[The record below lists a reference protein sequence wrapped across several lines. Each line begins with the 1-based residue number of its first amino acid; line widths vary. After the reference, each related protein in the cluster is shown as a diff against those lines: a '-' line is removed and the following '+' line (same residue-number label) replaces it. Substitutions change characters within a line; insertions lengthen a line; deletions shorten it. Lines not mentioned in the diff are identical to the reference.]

1 MAAVTKV
8 WVRRPNS
15 SPVRIQ
21 IPSSVSSPAF
31 TPSLG
36 GGTRDTPRGVDI
48 ELTDDF
54 LVDDLREAILKK
66 YPQSLGKH
74 HDSADLSIQIPT
86 RRTNSDDSDGSI
98 IEGQRILQ
106 PEESV
111 IKILTDE
118 YPDGQ
123 RSEDAWLIVTS
134 GGRDNY
140 TRWWLQTGGL
150 STEFAPLRT
159 ALSPNQFVTSAG
171 GSFASGDGHQ
181 EYFPYIPIHT
191 QGSPSGEYPPR
202 SRASGSS
209 MMSSGQYPRSQ
220 GRPSLRQTR
229 TTTHEGFPQRTYINT
244 NTSSMIVEPASAAE
258 SEVNLHQHGPA
269 SPESNLMTNM
279 RYPPNIRPSSSISG
293 RNTPPSEYPKSL
305 RQYVAQTGMKQ
316 PAPTSASFQMHLPQQ
331 PLATIPQKAQSPL
344 GGPPNHP
351 QQSRLS
357 QGSTAI
363 RPIISTSVSS
373 SPITASEKP
382 QIQVKG
388 ATSPK
393 SPPSGN
399 SSNSGQ
405 GNSTSPVTRRKSNTI
420 SGQGI
425 PVIAKPRTPSP
436 VAERTESPLPP
447 RVNPLVKP
455 KEKDTV
461 APKNSTIGVI
471 PPINVLIVEDNFINA
486 QILEVF
492 FRKRKLKYATA
503 VNGKEAVEKWR
514 QGGWHLVLVSPLI
527 PPTIFSQTQL
537 TLQFNPIAALSSR
550 LLIS

>member
-1 MAAVTKV
+1 MAAITKV

-31 TPSLG
+31 TPSVG
-36 GGTRDTPRGVDI
+36 GARDTPRDVEVEI
-48 ELTDDF
+48 TDDY

-86 RRTNSDDSDGSI
+86 RRANPDDSDGGV

-106 PEESV
+106 PDESV
-111 IKILTDE
+111 IKILTEE

-123 RSEDAWLIVTS
+123 KSEDAWLIVTS

-150 STEFAPLRT
+150 STEFAAPFRT
-159 ALSPNQFVTSAG
+159 ALSPNQFIPSAG
-171 GSFASGDGHQ
+171 GSFASGDAHQ
-181 EYFPYIPIHT
+181 EYFPYVPVPHA

-202 SRASGSS
+202 SRNSQSS

-220 GRPSLRQTR
+220 GRPPLRQAQ
-229 TTTHEGFPQRTYINT
+229 TTPHEGFPLRRYD
-244 NTSSMIVEPASAAE
+244 NTSTSSLVVEPISASE
-258 SEVNLHQHGPA
+258 SDVNLHQHGRA
-269 SPESNLMTNM
+269 SPESNLMPNM

-293 RNTPPSEYPKSL
+293 RNTPPAEYPKGL
-305 RQYVAQTGMKQ
+305 RQYVGQTGLKQ
-316 PAPTSASFQMHLPQQ
+316 PGPTSAPFQMHLPQQ
-331 PLATIPQKAQSPL
+331 PLATHPQKAQSPL

-351 QQSRLS
+351 QQTRLS
-357 QGSTAI
+357 QGSATA
-363 RPIISTSVSS
+363 RPIISTASTS
-373 SPITASEKP
+373 SPITATDKP
-382 QIQVKG
+382 QIQAKG
-388 ATSPK
+388 TTSPK
-393 SPPSGN
+393 SPGSGS

-405 GNSTSPVTRRKSNTI
+405 GPPSTSPVTRKKGTTV
-420 SGQGI
+420 SGGGL
-425 PVIAKPRTPSP
+425 PVIQKPRSPSP
-436 VAERTESPLPP
+436 VIERTESPLPP
-447 RVNPLVKP
+447 RANPLVKA
-455 KEKDTV
+455 KEKDAVPT
-461 APKNSTIGVI
+461 KNSIGVI

-514 QGGWHLVLVSPLI
+514 QGGWHLVLVSPQF
-527 PPTIFSQTQL
+527 PL
-537 TLQFNPIAALSSR
+537 TPSFASHF
-550 LLIS
+550 LLCY

>member
-1 MAAVTKV
+1 MASVTKV

-31 TPSLG
+31 TGTPSQG
-36 GGTRDTPRGVDI
+36 SGARDTPRGVDV
-48 ELTDDF
+48 ELTADF
-54 LVDDLREAILKK
+54 LIDDLREAILKK

-86 RRTNSDDSDGSI
+86 RRNNSDDSDGSTV
-98 IEGQRILQ
+98 EGQRILR
-106 PEESV
+106 PDESV
-111 IKILTDE
+111 IKILTEE

-123 RSEDAWLIVTS
+123 KSDDAWLIVTS

-150 STEFAPLRT
+150 STEFAPFR
-159 ALSPNQFVTSAG
+159 AAMSPNQYISSAG
-171 GSFASGDGHQ
+171 GSFASGDAHQ
-181 EYFPYIPIHT
+181 EYFPYMPIHT

-209 MMSSGQYPRSQ
+209 MMSSGQYPRTQ
-220 GRPSLRQTR
+220 GRPPLRPAR
-229 TTTHEGFPQRTYINT
+229 TTTHEGFPQRTYVNT
-244 NTSSMIVEPASAAE
+244 STSSMVVEPASASE
-258 SEVNLHQHGPA
+258 SEVNLHQHGRA
-269 SPESNLMTNM
+269 SPDSNVMTNM
-279 RYPPNIRPSSSISG
+279 RYPPNIRPGSSISG

-305 RQYVAQTGMKQ
+305 RQYVAQTGMKP
-316 PAPTSASFQMHLPQQ
+316 PAPTAGPFQMHLPQQ
-331 PLATIPQKAQSPL
+331 PPLATIPQKAQSPL
-344 GGPPNHP
+344 GGPPTHP

-357 QGSTAI
+357 QGSTAV
-363 RPIISTSVSS
+363 RPIISTATTS
-373 SPITASEKP
+373 SPITASDKP
-382 QIQVKG
+382 QIQAKG

-393 SPPSGN
+393 SPPSGT
-399 SSNSGQ
+399 SSNNSQ

-425 PVIAKPRTPSP
+425 PVISKPRTPSP
-436 VAERTESPLPP
+436 VVERTESPLPP

-514 QGGWHLVLVSPLI
+514 QGGWHLVLVSP
-527 PPTIFSQTQL
+527 PSPS
-537 TLQFNPIAALSSR
+537 P
-550 LLIS
+550 